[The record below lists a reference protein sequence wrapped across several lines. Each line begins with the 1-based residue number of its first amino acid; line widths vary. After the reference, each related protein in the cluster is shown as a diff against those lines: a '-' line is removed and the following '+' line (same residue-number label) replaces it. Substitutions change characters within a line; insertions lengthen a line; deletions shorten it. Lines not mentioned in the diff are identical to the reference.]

1 MSSHWNI
8 GSMGWEISKV
18 CDHVYAQATTHLLK
32 HYLTSYKVSL
42 PAHVMGTTLF
52 LIHISSQH
60 HVRHVCPVIGTLGP
74 WVGRFQRFVTMCM
87 YKQQHTY

>member
-18 CDHVYAQATTHLLK
+18 CDHVYVQATTHLMK

-52 LIHISSQH
+52 FDSHQ
-60 HVRHVCPVIGTLGP
+60 
-74 WVGRFQRFVTMCM
+74 
-87 YKQQHTY
+87 